1 MTFMREAVVGA
12 LNDDQLEMANILR
25 RLGVQINVAK
35 LITYL
40 AAAGESTSREIEM
53 GAGLRQPEV
62 SIAMRT
68 LRRENWVREHD
79 VKTEGKGRPHKVYA
93 LTTPLDEIIRLI
105 EEDKRKDSAQ
115 TIESVQK
122 LRALATTLGGRAS
135 EA

>member
-1 MTFMREAVVGA
+1 MTFMRETVVGA
-12 LNDDQLEMANILR
+12 LNDDQLEMVNILR

-40 AAAGESTSREIEM
+40 ASAGESTSREIEM

-79 VKTEGKGRPHKVYA
+79 VKTEGKGRPHKVYV
-93 LTTPLDEIIRLI
+93 LTTPLDEIIKHI
-105 EEDKRKDSAQ
+105 EDE
-115 TIESVQK
+115 K
-122 LRALATTLGGRAS
+122 LRVHAEFMESISKLKGLV
-135 EA
+135 

>member
-1 MTFMREAVVGA
+1 MTFMREAVVGV

-40 AAAGESTSREIEM
+40 ATAGESTSREIEM
-53 GAGLRQPEV
+53 GTGLRQPEV

-115 TIESVQK
+115 AIESVQK
-122 LRALATTLGGRAS
+122 LRDLATTLGGKAT

>member
-1 MTFMREAVVGA
+1 MTFMRDAVVGV

-93 LTTPLDEIIRLI
+93 LTTPLDEIIRII
-105 EEDKRKDSAQ
+105 EEDKRKNSAQ
-115 TIESVQK
+115 AIESVQK
-122 LRALATTLGGRAS
+122 LRDLATTLGGKAT

>member
-12 LNDDQLEMANILR
+12 LNGDQLEMANILR

-79 VKTEGKGRPHKVYA
+79 VKTEGKGRPHKVYVLA
-93 LTTPLDEIIRLI
+93 TPLDEIIRII
-105 EEDKRKDSAQ
+105 EEDKRKNSAQ
-115 TIESVQK
+115 AIESVQK
-122 LRALATTLGGRAS
+122 LRDLATTLGGKAT

>member
-1 MTFMREAVVGA
+1 MREAIVGA

-35 LITYL
+35 LVTYL

-68 LRRENWVREHD
+68 LRRENWVREYD

-122 LRALATTLGGRAS
+122 LKALATTLGGRAS

>member
-1 MTFMREAVVGA
+1 MREAVVGV

-40 AAAGESTSREIEM
+40 ATAGESTSREIEM
-53 GAGLRQPEV
+53 GTGLRQPEV

-115 TIESVQK
+115 AIESVQK
-122 LRALATTLGGRAS
+122 LRDLATTLGGKAT

>member
-1 MTFMREAVVGA
+1 MSFMREAVVGG

-68 LRRENWVREHD
+68 LRRENWVREYD
-79 VKTEGKGRPHKVYA
+79 VKAAGKGRPHKVYA
-93 LTTPLDEIIRLI
+93 LTTPLDEIIGLI
-105 EEDKRKDSAQ
+105 EEGKRKDSAQ
-115 TIESVQK
+115 AIESVQK
-122 LRALATTLGGRAS
+122 LRGLATTLGGGAS

>member
-1 MTFMREAVVGA
+1 MTFMRESVVGA
-12 LNDDQLEMANILR
+12 MDDDQLEMANILR

-40 AAAGESTSREIEM
+40 ATTGESTSREIEM

-68 LRRENWVREHD
+68 LRRENWVRERD

-93 LTTPLDEIIRLI
+93 LTIPLDEIIRLI
-105 EEDKRKDSAQ
+105 EEDKRRNSAQ
-115 TIESVQK
+115 AIESVQK
-122 LRALATTLGGRAS
+122 LRDLATTLGGRAG

>member
-1 MTFMREAVVGA
+1 MRDAVVGV
-12 LNDDQLEMANILR
+12 LNDDQFEIANILR

-93 LTTPLDEIIRLI
+93 LTTPLGEIIRII
-105 EEDKRKDSAQ
+105 EEDKRKNSAQ
-115 TIESVQK
+115 AIESVQK
-122 LRALATTLGGRAS
+122 LRDLATTLGGKAT

>member
-1 MTFMREAVVGA
+1 MRATVIGA
-12 LNDDQLEMANILR
+12 MNDDQLEMVNILR

-40 AAAGESTSREIEM
+40 ATAGESTSREIEM

-93 LTTPLDEIIRLI
+93 LTTPLDEIIKHI
-105 EEDKRKDSAQ
+105 EDE
-115 TIESVQK
+115 K
-122 LRALATTLGGRAS
+122 LRVHAEFMESISKLKGPV
-135 EA
+135 